1 LKSEIGA
8 CEPPLKSGARRV
20 RIRLGW
26 LALSAKL
33 SGSNSPGKSDGMTGQ
48 DSSDWLGL
56 SGRVCVV
63 TGGGGGIG
71 RATAVS
77 LAGAGA
83 HVAAIDLDERG
94 LEATGAELRKSGS
107 EHVVTRCDT
116 TSADSVTAA
125 SERIEKSLGPCSVL
139 VNTAAVLRPGGL
151 DTLSLAEWNAVLA
164 VNLTGYFLCAQ
175 SFGRQMRKLGRGSLV
190 HIASIAGSHAQ
201 GQSGAYSVSKAGVIM
216 LSRQLANEW
225 GPHGIR
231 SNVVSPG
238 LVVTPM
244 SQSFYDTPGV
254 TERRTAVVPAR
265 RIGMPQDM
273 ADAILY
279 LASDRASYVN
289 GDEIIVDGGFVNML
303 MNLVPR
309 PGF

>member
-1 LKSEIGA
+1 MAEQGA
-8 CEPPLKSGARRV
+8 
-20 RIRLGW
+20 
-26 LALSAKL
+26 
-33 SGSNSPGKSDGMTGQ
+33 
-48 DSSDWLGL
+48 SDWLGL

-71 RATAVS
+71 RAVATS
-77 LAGAGA
+77 LARAGA
-83 HVAAIDLDERG
+83 RVAAIDLDQRG
-94 LEATGAELRKSGS
+94 LEGTHAELGKLGTG
-107 EHVVTRCDT
+107 HIVARCDT
-116 TSADSVTAA
+116 ANPDSVAA
-125 SERIEKSLGPCSVL
+125 AAETVEKSLGACSVL

-151 DTLSLAEWNAVLA
+151 DKLSLAEWNAVLA

-175 SFGRQMRKLGRGSLV
+175 VFGNAMRKLGRGSLV
-190 HIASIAGSHAQ
+190 HVSSIAGSHAQ

-216 LSRQLANEW
+216 LSRQLASEW
-225 GPHGIR
+225 GPQGIR

-238 LVVTPM
+238 MVITPM

-254 TERRTAVVPAR
+254 TERRTAVVPSR
-265 RIGMPQDM
+265 RIGMPQDI

-289 GDEIIVDGGFVNML
+289 GDEITVDGGYANML

-309 PGF
+309 PGFE

>member
-1 LKSEIGA
+1 
-8 CEPPLKSGARRV
+8 
-20 RIRLGW
+20 
-26 LALSAKL
+26 
-33 SGSNSPGKSDGMTGQ
+33 MTGT

-77 LAGAGA
+77 FAKAGAR
-83 HVAAIDLDERG
+83 VAAIDLDERG
-94 LEATGAELRKSGS
+94 LEVTQAPSCASWALAMSSPAATLPSAE
-107 EHVVTRCDT
+107 
-116 TSADSVTAA
+116 SVTAA
-125 SERIEKSLGPCSVL
+125 SATIEKSLGPCDVL
-139 VNTAAVLRPGGL
+139 VNTAAVLRPGAL
-151 DTLSLAEWNAVLA
+151 DTLSLAEWNAFSP

-175 SFGRQMRKLGRGSLV
+175 VFGRQMRKLGRGSLV
-190 HIASIAGSHAQ
+190 HVASIAGSNAQ

-238 LVVTPM
+238 MVITPM
-244 SQSFYDTPGV
+244 SQAFYDTPGV
-254 TERRTAVVPAR
+254 TERRSAVVPMR
-265 RIGMPQDM
+265 RVGMPQDM
-273 ADAILY
+273 ADAILF

-289 GDEIIVDGGFVNML
+289 GDEIMVDGGYANML

-309 PGF
+309 PGFE

>member
-1 LKSEIGA
+1 
-8 CEPPLKSGARRV
+8 
-20 RIRLGW
+20 
-26 LALSAKL
+26 
-33 SGSNSPGKSDGMTGQ
+33 MTGQ

-71 RATAVS
+71 RATAGS
-77 LAGAGA
+77 LARAGA
-83 HVAAIDLDERG
+83 RVAAIDRDERG
-94 LEATGAELRKSGS
+94 LGVTQAELRKLGAG
-107 EHVVTRCDT
+107 HLVVSCDT
-116 TSADSVTAA
+116 TSPESVTAA
-125 SERIEKSLGPCSVL
+125 SDTIEKSLGPCNVL
-139 VNTAAVLRPGGL
+139 VNTAAILRPGAL
-151 DTLSLAEWNAVLA
+151 DTLSLAEWNGVLA

-175 SFGRQMRKLGRGSLV
+175 AFGRQMRANRSGSLV
-190 HIASIAGSHAQ
+190 HVSSIAGSNAQ

-238 LVVTPM
+238 MVITPM
-244 SQSFYDTPGV
+244 SQAFYDTPGV
-254 TERRTAVVPAR
+254 TERRSAVVPMR
-265 RIGMPQDM
+265 RVGMPQDM
-273 ADAILY
+273 ADAILF

-289 GDEIIVDGGFVNML
+289 GDEIMVDGGYANML

-309 PGF
+309 PGFE

>member
-1 LKSEIGA
+1 
-8 CEPPLKSGARRV
+8 
-20 RIRLGW
+20 
-26 LALSAKL
+26 
-33 SGSNSPGKSDGMTGQ
+33 MTGT

-71 RATAVS
+71 RATALS
-77 LAGAGA
+77 LAQAGA
-83 HVAAIDLDERG
+83 RVAAIDLDERG
-94 LEATGAELRKSGS
+94 LEVTHSELRKLGA
-107 EHVVTRCDT
+107 ECVVTRCDT
-116 TSADSVTAA
+116 SSVESVTAA
-125 SERIEKSLGPCSVL
+125 SATTEKSLGPCEVL
-139 VNTAAVLRPGGL
+139 VNTAAVLRPGAL

-164 VNLTGYFLCAQ
+164 VNLTGYFVCAQ
-175 SFGRQMRKLGRGSLV
+175 VFGRQMRALGRGSLV
-190 HIASIAGSHAQ
+190 HVASIAGSNAQ

-238 LVVTPM
+238 MVITPM
-244 SQSFYDTPGV
+244 SQAFYDTPGV
-254 TERRTAVVPAR
+254 TERRSAVVPLR
-265 RIGMPQDM
+265 RVGMPQDM
-273 ADAILY
+273 ADAIQF

-289 GDEIIVDGGFVNML
+289 GDELMVDGGYANML

-309 PGF
+309 PGFE

>member
-1 LKSEIGA
+1 
-8 CEPPLKSGARRV
+8 
-20 RIRLGW
+20 
-26 LALSAKL
+26 
-33 SGSNSPGKSDGMTGQ
+33 MTAQ

-71 RATAVS
+71 RAAAAS
-77 LAGAGA
+77 LARAGA
-83 HVAAIDLDERG
+83 HVAAIDLDQRG
-94 LEATGAELRKSGS
+94 LEATHAELRELGG
-107 EHVVTRCDT
+107 EHVVARCDT
-116 TSADSVTAA
+116 SSADSVAAA
-125 SERIEKSLGPCSVL
+125 SETIEKALGPCGVL
-139 VNTAAVLRPGGL
+139 INTAAVLRPGGL
-151 DTLSLAEWNAVLA
+151 DDLSLAEWNAVLA

-175 SFGRQMRKLGRGSLV
+175 VFGKAMRKLGRGSLV

-201 GQSGAYSVSKAGVIM
+201 GKSGAYSVSKAGVIM
-216 LSRQLANEW
+216 LSRQLASEW
-225 GPHGIR
+225 GPQGIR

-265 RIGMPQDM
+265 RIGMPQDI
-273 ADAILY
+273 ADAILF
-279 LASDRASYVN
+279 LASDRSSYVN
-289 GDEIIVDGGFVNML
+289 GDEIIVDGGYVNML

-309 PGF
+309 PGFE

>member
-1 LKSEIGA
+1 
-8 CEPPLKSGARRV
+8 
-20 RIRLGW
+20 
-26 LALSAKL
+26 
-33 SGSNSPGKSDGMTGQ
+33 MTGA

-71 RATAVS
+71 RATALS
-77 LAGAGA
+77 FARAGAQ
-83 HVAAIDLDERG
+83 VAAIDLDERG
-94 LEATGAELRKSGS
+94 LEETLAELRRLGDG
-107 EHVVTRCDT
+107 HVVARCDT
-116 TSADSVTAA
+116 SSSESVMAA
-125 SERIEKSLGPCSVL
+125 AATIEKSFGPCDVL

-151 DTLSLAEWNAVLA
+151 DSLSLAEWNAVLA

-175 SFGRQMRKLGRGSLV
+175 AFGRQMRARRRGSIV
-190 HIASIAGSHAQ
+190 HVSSIAGSNAQ

-238 LVVTPM
+238 MVITPM
-244 SQSFYDTPGV
+244 SQAFYDTPGV
-254 TERRTAVVPAR
+254 TERRSAVVPLR
-265 RIGMPQDM
+265 RVGMPRDM
-273 ADAILY
+273 ADVILF
-279 LASDRASYVN
+279 LASDRSAYVN
-289 GDEIIVDGGFVNML
+289 GDEIMVDGGYANML

-309 PGF
+309 PGFE

>member
-1 LKSEIGA
+1 
-8 CEPPLKSGARRV
+8 
-20 RIRLGW
+20 
-26 LALSAKL
+26 
-33 SGSNSPGKSDGMTGQ
+33 MTEQ
-48 DSSDWLGL
+48 ASSDWLGL

-71 RATAVS
+71 RAVALS
-77 LAGAGA
+77 LAQAGA
-83 HVAAIDLDERG
+83 RVAAIDRDERG
-94 LEATGAELRKSGS
+94 LDTTQAELRDLGVDHAVAS
-107 EHVVTRCDT
+107 CDT
-116 TSADSVTAA
+116 SSPESVTSAA
-125 SERIEKSLGPCSVL
+125 EKIEKSLGPCHVL

-175 SFGRQMRKLGRGSLV
+175 IFGRQMRARGGGSIV
-190 HIASIAGSHAQ
+190 HISSVAGSNAQ
-201 GQSGAYSVSKAGVIM
+201 GHSGAYSVSKAGVIM
-216 LSRQLANEW
+216 LSQQLANEW

-254 TERRTAVVPAR
+254 AERRKAVVPMR

-273 ADAILY
+273 ADAILF
-279 LASDRASYVN
+279 LASDRASYIS
-289 GDEIIVDGGFVNML
+289 GDEITVDGGFVRML

-309 PGF
+309 PGFE

>member
-1 LKSEIGA
+1 
-8 CEPPLKSGARRV
+8 
-20 RIRLGW
+20 
-26 LALSAKL
+26 
-33 SGSNSPGKSDGMTGQ
+33 MTGQ
-48 DSSDWLGL
+48 NPPDWLGL

-71 RATAVS
+71 RATALS
-77 LAGAGA
+77 LAQAGA
-83 HVAAIDLDERG
+83 RVAAIDLDERG
-94 LEATGAELRKSGS
+94 LETTRAELRGLGAKHFVG
-107 EHVVTRCDT
+107 RCDT
-116 TSADSVTAA
+116 ANAESVAGV
-125 SERIEKSLGPCSVL
+125 SEAIEKSLGPCNVL

-151 DTLSLAEWNAVLA
+151 ENLTLAEWNAVLS

-190 HIASIAGSHAQ
+190 HVSSIAGSHAQ

-216 LSRQLANEW
+216 LSRQLASEW
-225 GPHGIR
+225 GPIGIR

-238 LVVTPM
+238 MVITPM

-254 TERRTAVVPAR
+254 TERRAAVVPSR
-265 RIGMPQDM
+265 RIGVPQDI

-279 LASDRASYVN
+279 LASDRSSYVN
-289 GDEIIVDGGFVNML
+289 GDEITVDGGYANML

-309 PGF
+309 PGFE

>member
-1 LKSEIGA
+1 
-8 CEPPLKSGARRV
+8 
-20 RIRLGW
+20 
-26 LALSAKL
+26 
-33 SGSNSPGKSDGMTGQ
+33 MTGQ

-56 SGRVCVV
+56 SGRICVV

-71 RATAVS
+71 RATALS
-77 LAGAGA
+77 FAHAGAR
-83 HVAAIDLDERG
+83 VAAIDRDERG
-94 LEATGAELRKSGS
+94 LEVTRAELAKMSGG
-107 EHVVTRCDT
+107 HVVASCDT
-116 TSADSVTAA
+116 TNPDSVTAA
-125 SERIEKSLGPCSVL
+125 SETVQKSLGPCDVL
-139 VNTAAVLRPGGL
+139 VNTAAVLRPGAL

-175 SFGRQMRKLGRGSLV
+175 VFGRQMRAHRRGSLV
-190 HIASIAGSHAQ
+190 HVSSIAGSHAQ

-216 LSRQLANEW
+216 LSRQLADEW

-238 LVVTPM
+238 MVITPM

-254 TERRTAVVPAR
+254 TERRSAVVPMR
-265 RIGMPQDM
+265 RVGMPQDM
-273 ADAILY
+273 ADAILF

-289 GDEIIVDGGFVNML
+289 GDEITVDGGYANML

-309 PGF
+309 PGFE